1 MKGSVSSLDT
11 GNSGNNKNITD
22 FAEVNMD
29 PGSTSEPNISSTGS
43 GNIGESEIS
52 VSSGSG
58 SDLLESFISKHND
71 SEESN
76 NKAFGITDSSGI
88 GNDNNNDSYADEK
101 DNESANQDVDNF
113 SGISDDTS
121 ILMSF
126 LDKRDSSNN
135 KSTAGYIMV
144 ATDPGST
151 NKPNIGSTGSGNI
164 GESESESI
172 SDSMDYFDGSYSDEK
187 DNETVTEDVNAF
199 PGISEVSMT
208 SEEGFVEEVFMMD
221 IHVRGPL

>member
-1 MKGSVSSLDT
+1 
-11 GNSGNNKNITD
+11 
-22 FAEVNMD
+22 MD

-76 NKAFGITDSSGI
+76 NKAFGLEGSTDSSGI
-88 GNDNNNDSYADEK
+88 GNDNNNDNYKDEK
-101 DNESANQDVDNF
+101 DSESANQDVDHF

-135 KSTAGYIMV
+135 KSTAGYIKV

-172 SDSMDYFDGSYSDEK
+172 SDSMDYFDSNYSDEK

-208 SEEGFVEEVFMMD
+208 SEEGFVEEVSGIYQGGHD
-221 IHVRGPL
+221 LLEQHRNSVTIV

>member
-1 MKGSVSSLDT
+1 MYHPQVDT

-22 FAEVNMD
+22 FAVVNMD
-29 PGSTSEPNISSTGS
+29 RGSPSEPNISSTGS

-58 SDLLESFISKHND
+58 SDLLESFISKHID

-76 NKAFGITDSSGI
+76 NKAFGLEGSTDSSGI
-88 GNDNNNDSYADEK
+88 GNDKNNDSYKDEK
-101 DNESANQDVDNF
+101 DSESANQDVNNF
-113 SGISDDTS
+113 SGISDDTG
-121 ILMSF
+121 ILASF
-126 LDKRDSSNN
+126 LDKRVSSNN
-135 KSTAGYIMV
+135 KNTSAYIMV

-164 GESESESI
+164 DESESI
-172 SDSMDYFDGSYSDEK
+172 SDSMDYFDSNYSDEK
-187 DNETVTEDVNAF
+187 DNETVTEGVNAF

-221 IHVRGPL
+221 IKSMSL